1 MLRSETF
8 SDTWEPFKDD
18 EKCFMSPVKP
28 FLLKYLSFC
37 PDICGHVVKWL
48 DKVNF
53 KIYDLINWET
63 INYNVCIAQYLKK

>member
-1 MLRSETF
+1 
-8 SDTWEPFKDD
+8 
-18 EKCFMSPVKP
+18 MSPVKP

-37 PDICGHVVKWL
+37 PDICGHVEKWL

-53 KIYDLINWET
+53 KIYDLINRET